1 MWIFFS
7 LAAAVCAALVVVLSK
22 VGIQNLDSSFVFGI
36 ESLCIA
42 IVTWSVIL
50 ARNLQKQ
57 AIGIDRKIW
66 VFILAAGVLTAL
78 SSLLSFH
85 SLKIGHASRTS
96 SFEKISLV
104 LSALLSIVFLKE
116 KFNWQLGVGLLLMVA
131 GVLFVA
137 FSDPAK

>member
-22 VGIQNLDSSFVFGI
+22 VGIQNLDSTFVFGI
-36 ESLCIA
+36 ESLCIV

-50 ARNLQKQ
+50 ARDLQKQ

>member
-7 LAAAVCAALVVVLSK
+7 VAAAICAAFVVVLSK
-22 VGIQNLDSSFVFGI
+22 AGIKNLDSTFVFGI
-36 ESLCIA
+36 ESLCIV

-50 ARNLQKQ
+50 GRNLQKQ
-57 AIGIDRKIW
+57 AVGIDRKIW
-66 VFILAAGVLTAL
+66 LFILAAGVLTAL
-78 SSLLSFH
+78 SSLFSFH

-104 LSALLSIVFLKE
+104 LSAFLSIIFLKE

-137 FSDPAK
+137 FSDPAE